1 MAASLSLQTRALQAR
16 VAQRLRLD
24 QFKPRPVPRAVLVPL
39 ALGLLGLALWLAGH
53 LGASATPAQA
63 PALPAPSLTNTAGQG
78 GGIPF
83 IGDPIHDLTL
93 WYSNM
98 IHDACNADIDNL
110 KGTFLT
116 PLDPMSD
123 QTVTHLY
130 GQILLITIPLIT
142 LGGMILGYL
151 IMVSRT
157 TGESTYT
164 VRAVT
169 PRFVVGATLSVLGIF
184 LVSVLAQFVAATDL
198 AMVQVS
204 IPGNAVGGPDA
215 WPAAGGVFQ
224 VLQNAGFD
232 SNVNQGP
239 GNWNTGAWLSAGL
252 LSAVVMTLLQM
263 LAVAFDAVERLLV
276 LVGPIALA
284 AYAIPATERFTNAW
298 LKLMLALLA
307 VRFAWT
313 IIFILFSLQ
322 TMPHVV
328 AGNPPTAG
336 DTNAM
341 LGLAAACA
349 LLMLLVPFGVIPIVL
364 KGPDPLR
371 PPAS

>member
-1 MAASLSLQTRALQAR
+1 MAASLSLRMRAADLIGLE
-16 VAQRLRLD
+16 RLR
-24 QFKPRPVPRAVLVPL
+24 PRPMPRAVVLL
-39 ALGLLGLALWLAGH
+39 IALGVLGLALWLAGR
-53 LGASATPAQA
+53 LDATTATQTQAPPPPSAT
-63 PALPAPSLTNTAGQG
+63 STAGQG
-78 GGIPF
+78 DIPF
-83 IGDPIHDLTL
+83 IGDPIHSLTL

-98 IHDACNADIDNL
+98 ISDACRADLGNM
-110 KGTFLT
+110 KGDFLT

-123 QTVTHLY
+123 GTVTHLY
-130 GQILLITIPLIT
+130 GQILLLTIPLIT
-142 LGGMILGYL
+142 LGGLILGYL

-184 LVSVLAQFVAATDL
+184 LVSTLAQFVAATDL

-215 WPAAGGVFQ
+215 WPASGGVFQ
-224 VLQNAGFD
+224 VLQNGGFD
-232 SNVNQGP
+232 SNINQGP
-239 GNWNTGAWLSAGL
+239 NNWNTGAWLSAGL
-252 LSAVVMTLLQM
+252 LSAVVLTLLQM
-263 LAVAFDAVERLLV
+263 LAVALSAVERLLV

-284 AYAIPATERFTNAW
+284 AYALPATERFTNAW

-313 IIFILFSLQ
+313 ITFILFSLQ
-322 TMPHVV
+322 TLPHVQN
-328 AGNPPTAG
+328 GNPPTVG

-349 LLMLLVPFGVIPIVL
+349 LLMLLLPFGVIPLVL
-364 KGPDPLR
+364 KGPDPLKA
-371 PPAS
+371 PAS

>member
-1 MAASLSLQTRALQAR
+1 MAASLSLKTHAAHLIAIERFR
-16 VAQRLRLD
+16 
-24 QFKPRPVPRAVLVPL
+24 PRPVPRAVLVPL
-39 ALGLLGLALWLAGH
+39 ALGLIGLALWLAGH
-53 LGASATPAQA
+53 LWASATPAQA

-98 IHDACNADIDNL
+98 ISDACKADIDNL

-313 IIFILFSLQ
+313 ITFILFSLQ

-328 AGNPPTAG
+328 AGNPPSAG

>member
-1 MAASLSLQTRALQAR
+1 MAASLSLHTRA
-16 VAQRLRLD
+16 VQRFTLKR
-24 QFKPRPVPRAVLVPL
+24 FTPRPVPRAALVPL
-39 ALGLLGLALWLAGH
+39 VLGLIGLALWLAGH
-53 LGASATPAQA
+53 LGVPATPAQT

-78 GGIPF
+78 DIPF
-83 IGDPIHDLTL
+83 IGDPIHDLTV

-98 IHDACNADIDNL
+98 VSDACKADIGNL
-110 KGTFLT
+110 KGHFLT

-123 QTVTHLY
+123 STVTDLY
-130 GQILLITIPLIT
+130 GRMLVLTIPLIT
-142 LGGMILGYL
+142 LGGLILGYL

-204 IPGNAVGGPDA
+204 IPGNTVGGPDA

-232 SNVNQGP
+232 SHVNEGP

-252 LSAVVMTLLQM
+252 LSAVILTFLQM
-263 LAVAFDAVERLLV
+263 LVGALDAVERLLV

-284 AYAIPATERFTNAW
+284 AYAIPSTERFTNAW
-298 LKLMLALLA
+298 LKLLLALLA

-313 IIFILFSLQ
+313 IVFILFSIQ
-322 TMPHVV
+322 TLPHVQ
-328 AGNPPTAG
+328 AGNPPTVG

-349 LLMLLVPFGVIPIVL
+349 LLMLLLPFGVLPIVL
-364 KGPDPLR
+364 KGADPLR
-371 PPAS
+371 AT

>member
-1 MAASLSLQTRALQAR
+1 MAASLSLQTRAAHLISIE
-16 VAQRLRLD
+16 RL
-24 QFKPRPVPRAVLVPL
+24 KPRPITRAALVPL
-39 ALGLLGLALWLAGH
+39 ALGLIGLALWLAGH
-53 LGASATPAQA
+53 LAGQSTPSPTPA
-63 PALPAPSLTNTAGQG
+63 PAAPSLTNTAGQ

-83 IGDPIHDLTL
+83 IGDPIHDLTI

-98 IHDACNADIDNL
+98 ISYACNADIGNL
-110 KGTFLT
+110 KGHFLT

-123 QTVTHLY
+123 QTVIHLY

-142 LGGMILGYL
+142 MGGLILGYL

-164 VRAVT
+164 VRKVT
-169 PRFVVGATLSVLGIF
+169 PRFVVGVTLSVLGIF
-184 LVSVLAQFVAATDL
+184 LVSTLAQFVAATDL

-204 IPGNAVGGPDA
+204 IPGNGVGGPDA

-224 VLQNAGFD
+224 VLQHAGFD

-239 GNWNTGAWLSAGL
+239 GNWNSGAWLFAGL
-252 LSAVVMTLLQM
+252 LAAVMMTLLQM

-313 IIFILFSLQ
+313 IVFILFSVQ
-322 TMPHVV
+322 TLPHVV
-328 AGNPPTAG
+328 AGNPPTVG

-349 LLMLLVPFGVIPIVL
+349 LLMLILPFGVIPIVL

-371 PPAS
+371 AT

>member
-1 MAASLSLQTRALQAR
+1 MAASPSLGSLAASLPLERFQRFTR
-16 VAQRLRLD
+16 
-24 QFKPRPVPRAVLVPL
+24 FTPRPVPRAAIVPL
-39 ALGLLGLALWLAGH
+39 ALGVFGLALWLSGH
-53 LGASATPAQA
+53 LLGPATFARTQTPTV
-63 PALPAPSLTNTAGQG
+63 PSLANTSGQG
-78 GGIPF
+78 DIPF

-98 IHDACNADIDNL
+98 VHDACYADIGNL
-110 KGTFLT
+110 KGHFLT
-116 PLDPMSD
+116 PLDPMTDS
-123 QTVTHLY
+123 TVTDLY
-130 GQILLITIPLIT
+130 GRMLVLTIPLIT
-142 LGGMILGYL
+142 LGGLILGYL

-198 AMVQVS
+198 AMIQVS
-204 IPGNAVGGPDA
+204 VPGNAVGGPDA

-232 SNVNQGP
+232 SHVNQGP
-239 GNWNTGAWLSAGL
+239 DNWNTGAWLSAGL
-252 LSAVVMTLLQM
+252 LAAVILTFLQM
-263 LAVAFDAVERLLV
+263 LVGAFGAIEKLLV

-307 VRFAWT
+307 VRFGWT
-313 IIFILFSLQ
+313 IVFILFSLQ
-322 TMPHVV
+322 TLPHVV
-328 AGNPPTAG
+328 AGNPPTVG

-349 LLMLLVPFGVIPIVL
+349 LLMLLLPFGLIPIVL

-371 PPAS
+371 APPP

>member
-1 MAASLSLQTRALQAR
+1 MAASLSLQTRAAHLIAIER
-16 VAQRLRLD
+16 
-24 QFKPRPVPRAVLVPL
+24 FKPRPLSRAALVPL
-39 ALGLLGLALWLAGH
+39 ALGLIGLALWLASH
-53 LGASATPAQA
+53 LANPATAAQA
-63 PALPAPSLTNTAGQG
+63 PTPAAPSLTSTSGQG
-78 GGIPF
+78 DIPF
-83 IGDPIHDLTL
+83 IGDPIHDLTV

-98 IHDACNADIDNL
+98 VSDACRADLDNL
-110 KGTFLT
+110 KGHFLT
-116 PLDPMSD
+116 PLDPMTDS
-123 QTVTHLY
+123 TVTDLY
-130 GQILLITIPLIT
+130 GRMLVLTIPLIT
-142 LGGMILGYL
+142 LGGLILGYL

-169 PRFVVGATLSVLGIF
+169 PRFIVGATLSVLGIF
-184 LVSVLAQFVAATDL
+184 LVSTLAQFVAATDL

-215 WPAAGGVFQ
+215 WPASGGVFQ
-224 VLQNAGFD
+224 VLQNGGFD
-232 SNVNQGP
+232 SHVNQGP

-252 LSAVVMTLLQM
+252 LSAVILTFLQM
-263 LAVAFDAVERLLV
+263 LVGAFDAIERLLV

-284 AYAIPATERFTNAW
+284 AYALPATERFTNAW

-313 IIFILFSLQ
+313 IAFVLFSLQ
-322 TMPHVV
+322 TLPHVQ
-328 AGNPPTAG
+328 AGNPPTVG

-349 LLMLLVPFGVIPIVL
+349 LLMLLLPFGVLPIVL

-371 PPAS
+371 AT

>member
-1 MAASLSLQTRALQAR
+1 M
-16 VAQRLRLD
+16 
-24 QFKPRPVPRAVLVPL
+24 LV
-39 ALGLLGLALWLAGH
+39 
-53 LGASATPAQA
+53 
-63 PALPAPSLTNTAGQG
+63 
-78 GGIPF
+78 
-83 IGDPIHDLTL
+83 
-93 WYSNM
+93 
-98 IHDACNADIDNL
+98 
-110 KGTFLT
+110 
-116 PLDPMSD
+116 
-123 QTVTHLY
+123 
-130 GQILLITIPLIT
+130 LITIPLIT

-263 LAVAFDAVERLLV
+263 LVVAFDAVERLLV

-313 IIFILFSLQ
+313 ITFILF
-322 TMPHVV
+322 
-328 AGNPPTAG
+328 
-336 DTNAM
+336 
-341 LGLAAACA
+341 
-349 LLMLLVPFGVIPIVL
+349 
-364 KGPDPLR
+364 
-371 PPAS
+371 

>member
-1 MAASLSLQTRALQAR
+1 MAVSPSLPIRAAKTFTLEHLA
-16 VAQRLRLD
+16 
-24 QFKPRPVPRAVLVPL
+24 PRPIPRAVLVPL
-39 ALGLLGLALWLAGH
+39 ALGLLGVTLWLSGRVVDHPTAPP
-53 LGASATPAQA
+53 ASAVAWS
-63 PALPAPSLTNTAGQG
+63 SLTNPAGQG
-78 GGIPF
+78 DIPF
-83 IGDPIHDLTL
+83 IGDPIHDLTV

-98 IHDACNADIDNL
+98 VSDACRADIGNL
-110 KGTFLT
+110 KGHFLT

-123 QTVTHLY
+123 KTVTDLY
-130 GQILLITIPLIT
+130 GRMLVLTIPLIT
-142 LGGMILGYL
+142 LGGLILGYL

-169 PRFVVGATLSVLGIF
+169 PRFVVGAALSVLGIF

-204 IPGNAVGGPDA
+204 VPGNAVGGPDQ
-215 WPAAGGVFQ
+215 WPASGGVFQ

-232 SNVNQGP
+232 SHVNQGP

-252 LSAVVMTLLQM
+252 LAAVILTFLQM
-263 LAVAFDAVERLLV
+263 LVGALGAVERLLV

-284 AYAIPATERFTNAW
+284 AYAIPSTQRFTNAW
-298 LKLMLALLA
+298 LKLLLALLA

-313 IIFILFSLQ
+313 IVFVLFSIQSL
-322 TMPHVV
+322 PHIQ
-328 AGNPPTAG
+328 AGNPPTVG

-341 LGLAAACA
+341 LGFAAACA
-349 LLMLLVPFGVIPIVL
+349 LLMLLLPFAVVPLVL
-364 KGPDPLR
+364 KGRDPLTVT
-371 PPAS
+371 